1 MSVGEWVAVGI
12 MLVLLVLLVCVVI
25 VLRSEG
31 NEELRP

>member
-12 MLVLLVLLVCVVI
+12 MLVLLVCVVI